1 MINRQDKRP
10 IYDQLVEILRNKI
23 ETEMQPNDRMLSE
36 RKICDEYG
44 VSRTTVRLAMADLEH
59 MGYIYKRHGKGTFVS
74 ALNQQSQNLMDSY
87 SFTDHMKSQGKTPT
101 TKVLSFEILEST
113 NYFAEKLGM
122 TPGDK
127 MIKIVRLRLADDIP
141 MMLER
146 TYLPFTEFT
155 GLTEEK
161 VVERPLY
168 EIFKDDY
175 NEIIKVADEEFSA
188 GIVSDKES
196 KLLDVPVDS
205 ACLKLLRTTYNDNNI
220 VIEFTLSV
228 ARSDKFVYKIRHIR

>member
-1 MINRQDKRP
+1 
-10 IYDQLVEILRNKI
+10 
-23 ETEMQPNDRMLSE
+23 
-36 RKICDEYG
+36 
-44 VSRTTVRLAMADLEH
+44 
-59 MGYIYKRHGKGTFVS
+59 
-74 ALNQQSQNLMDSY
+74 
-87 SFTDHMKSQGKTPT
+87 MKSQGKTPT

-113 NYFAEKLGM
+113 NYFAEKLGI

-161 VVERPLY
+161 VVEKPLY

-175 NEIIKVADEEFSA
+175 NEVIKVADEEFSA

-228 ARSDKFVYKIRHIR
+228 ARSDKFVYKIRHVR